1 MKLDPILIAV
11 PVFFV
16 CIGLELWAARRAGR
30 ALYRLNDTLAN
41 LHLGAGQVLLSAV
54 LKAPLLGLYALV
66 YEGATALRGG
76 WGWWESSS
84 ALSWVIGAL
93 MMDFAYYWLHRFS
106 HELNFMWA
114 AHAVHHQSEEY
125 NLSVALRQSWLQFV
139 YAGFFYL
146 PLAAVGLPAGP
157 FFLLNALNTL
167 YQFWIHTRLI
177 GDLGPLERV
186 LNTPSHHRVHHGV
199 DDEYID
205 RNYAGVLI
213 IWDKLFGT
221 FEPEGRAPRYGVIK
235 PLRTWGAGWANL
247 DVWAQV
253 ARRAAAAPSWG
264 ERIGRGVRLL
274 AREPAYVDPGERLSV
289 VGGAAGVGGAGE
301 GAVGALRT
309 DAEYTLYD
317 ARGPLNSLA
326 IALGGLSLLS
336 ALWVLARAP
345 LAPSPWVLCAWVVA
359 HVMAGVSLGGMMDGR
374 RWAPWA
380 EGARWGLIGGLWAWA
395 PLA

>member
-1 MKLDPILIAV
+1 MSDQSQLDPILIAV
-11 PVFFV
+11 PVFFA
-16 CIGLELWAARRAGR
+16 CIGVELWLARRAGR
-30 ALYRLNDTLAN
+30 ELYRLNDTFAN
-41 LHLGAGQVLLSAV
+41 LHLGAGQVLLGAV

-66 YEGATALRGG
+66 YEGAASLRGG
-76 WGWWESSS
+76 WGWWDSSS
-84 ALSWVIGAL
+84 VTAWVVGAL
-93 MMDFAYYWLHRFS
+93 LMDFAYYWLHRLS

-139 YAGFFYL
+139 YGGIFYL
-146 PLAAVGLPAGP
+146 PLAAVGVPVGP

-177 GDLGPLERV
+177 GQLGPLERV

-199 DDEYID
+199 EEEYVD

-221 FEPEGRAPRYGVIK
+221 FEPEGRAPSYGVIK

-264 ERIGRGVRLL
+264 ARVGRALRLL
-274 AREPAYVDPGERLSV
+274 TREPAYVDPGERLSL
-289 VGGAAGVGGAGE
+289 GE
-301 GAVGALRT
+301 LRT
-309 DAEYTLYD
+309 DAGYALYD
-317 ARGPLNSLA
+317 ARAPLSLLA
-326 IALGGLSLLS
+326 AALGALSLLS
-336 ALWVLARAP
+336 ALWVLAHAP
-345 LAPSPWVLCAWVVA
+345 AAPSRWVLWAWVVT
-359 HVMAGVSLGGMMDGR
+359 HLMAGVSLGAMMDGR

-380 EGARWGLIGGLWAWA
+380 EGARWGALAALWAWA